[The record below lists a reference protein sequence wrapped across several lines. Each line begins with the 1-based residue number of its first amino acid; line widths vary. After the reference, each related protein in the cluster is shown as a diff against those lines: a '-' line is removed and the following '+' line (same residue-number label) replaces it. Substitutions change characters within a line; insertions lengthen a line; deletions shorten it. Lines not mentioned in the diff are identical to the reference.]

1 MSALYNQTNTAPG
14 TFNFISRQEVIEGLS
29 TLASDLSGLNISSFN
44 LAIPANPSFSTIRM
58 PATGLI
64 SGYAPIQTSNVI
76 LQSSLGAGVINKIQT
91 GGFANQSNI
100 AMAAADSTGA
110 TAPIVASSYA
120 AKLGGINSAATYHQ
134 LLPTGLQVVDAAGAS
149 PNQWMTWN
157 TLVGANS
164 RIALNNISTINGT
177 PVGAGITSYT
187 TLSGSNINNS
197 AVIATPSMV
206 GLSSLNAL
214 PISAYQ
220 NSNSQPWVSYS
231 VTNTASYPFSLTSGT
246 QTTVLSFS
254 NVPIPTTQNRE
265 VTISVPITIQLNP
278 APAQATNLIVEAY
291 IGGNLTQGCQVGQI
305 ITVGPN
311 SLANQRITLCGV
323 ATTTGTQP
331 TLNITVTSDGPVTIN
346 AIQGAGTVPRQ
357 FFFQTLGF

>member
-1 MSALYNQTNTAPG
+1 MSALFNQTNTAPG

-110 TAPIVASSYA
+110 TAPLVASSYA

-164 RIALNNISTINGT
+164 RIALNNISTINGSPPNVNPT
-177 PVGAGITSYT
+177 TYT
-187 TLSGSNINNS
+187 TLTGTTINNS
-197 AVIATPSMV
+197 GVLTSPSVV
-206 GLSSLNAL
+206 GVSSLNAL

-220 NSNSQPWVSYS
+220 NSNNQPWVPYTAA
-231 VTNTASYPFSLTSGT
+231 TNPGAQTLTPAVRTLITTWSNIPVPPVSGRAAGLSIPIALSMQGTITSNVNVLFSAALGG
-246 QTTVLSFS
+246 SFS
-254 NVPIPTTQNRE
+254 PGSEVAQQFTFEPAMGPNVSI
-265 VTISVPITIQLNP
+265 ITLS
-278 APAQATNLIVEAY
+278 
-291 IGGNLTQGCQVGQI
+291 GVGQMAGAQPVVNI
-305 ITVGPN
+305 Y
-311 SLANQRITLCGV
+311 
-323 ATTTGTQP
+323 ATTWSSGVQ
-331 TLNITVTSDGPVTIN
+331 VAV
-346 AIQGAGTVPRQ
+346 AGASSK
-357 FFFQTLGF
+357 FFFQPLGF